1 MDIDPFAASR
11 PANERRATDERFMA
25 AAIRLAMRH
34 SGITGTNPSVATLI
48 VRDEKDGQG
57 PRIVGRGITALGG
70 RPHAEAQA
78 LREAGEAA
86 RGATAYVTLEPC
98 AHHGR
103 TPPCA
108 EALVAAGI
116 ARVVS
121 AAADPDPRVNGKGH
135 AILTAGG
142 LEVTPGIL
150 AAEAASDL
158 SAYLTR
164 HAKNRPEV
172 TLKMALSADGC
183 LGVRGGGQV
192 HITGPVANRQTHLVR
207 ARHDAILI
215 GAGTL
220 FEDDPGLDCRLPGL
234 STRSPRRIVIDPDLR
249 TPLDIGL
256 VRTAQTTPT
265 FIVAR
270 PDTDGEHREA
280 LRRAGVTL
288 VSCDTDAESGRVA
301 LPELMDDLGAIG
313 ILNVLVEGGAKVG
326 ESFLAAGLVDRL
338 ILVQGTVTIGE
349 NGLKAPIDLEEAKR
363 RFRPTRRYRFGVDDW
378 HEFVRKD

>member
-215 GAGTL
+215 GRSG
-220 FEDDPGLDCRLPGL
+220 PRLPTAGPL
-234 STRSPRRIVIDPDLR
+234 HALAEADRHQSRSQDTARYRPR
-249 TPLDIGL
+249 
-256 VRTAQTTPT
+256 AN
-265 FIVAR
+265 R
-270 PDTDGEHREA
+270 PDDADLH
-280 LRRAGVTL
+280 RRA
-288 VSCDTDAESGRVA
+288 A
-301 LPELMDDLGAIG
+301 
-313 ILNVLVEGGAKVG
+313 
-326 ESFLAAGLVDRL
+326 
-338 ILVQGTVTIGE
+338 
-349 NGLKAPIDLEEAKR
+349 
-363 RFRPTRRYRFGVDDW
+363 RYGWRAS
-378 HEFVRKD
+378 